1 MTISEFL
8 EELRDILQ
16 RDTAVSAD
24 DVLEDLEE
32 WDSMAIMACLVWFE
46 SRLGIKHPYK
56 FFQAQKTVRDL
67 INVGEG
73 KIA

>member
-32 WDSMAIMACLVWFE
+32 WDSMAIMACLVCWASSIPTNSF
-46 SRLGIKHPYK
+46 RRKRPCGI
-56 FFQAQKTVRDL
+56 
-67 INVGEG
+67 
-73 KIA
+73 